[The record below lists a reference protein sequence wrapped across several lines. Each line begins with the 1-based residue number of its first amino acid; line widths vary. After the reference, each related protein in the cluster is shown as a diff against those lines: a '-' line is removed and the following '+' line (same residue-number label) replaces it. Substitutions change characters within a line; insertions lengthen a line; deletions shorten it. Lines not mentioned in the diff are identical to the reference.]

1 MPVGIERLR
10 APGYKD
16 LLAPPLYLLEPKEKT
31 EQQQAPNKRVGGL
44 VLAAQRKAEAL
55 GSVAT
60 DNVSE
65 LEQPAAADQP
75 PDA

>member
-1 MPVGIERLR
+1 MGIERLR
-10 APGYKD
+10 APGYRD

-31 EQQQAPNKRVGGL
+31 EQQAPNKRVGGL